1 MTAPNFTAKVKE
13 FLYDRGIQASDAD
26 FKAMTETLQADYDN
40 SVNEAKKTSQQPR
53 TSTRDEVLEAGRAQ
67 ITVNNE
73 AATKNLP
80 ILEKKQDIFAKGRD
94 RIIEGDINK
103 HAALTDANTQSQLA
117 LMGGSFRDMQKD
129 AFASKADSLQGNIGY
144 YDRRDSKYVDVIKG
158 DQALA
163 QQGMNMDF
171 IGKLVAGA
179 ALLAG

>member
-1 MTAPNFTAKVKE
+1 MTTPLHERLKK
-13 FLYDRGIQASDAD
+13 FLQENGAESTDAEITEMASVLRNQYASEIEGTKSELD
-26 FKAMTETLQADYDN
+26 K
-40 SVNEAKKTSQQPR
+40 PR
-53 TSTRDEVLEAGRAQ
+53 PSTRGDGMQGARDANVINYEAGKQ
-67 ITVNNE
+67 
-73 AATKNLP
+73 NLELQRGTAG
-80 ILEKKQDIFAKGRD
+80 IAGDMYER
-94 RIIEGDINK
+94 RIKGDINK

-117 LMGGSFRDMQKD
+117 LMGGSFRQMQQD